1 MGEALGRLGPVWVV
15 PVTMWAEG
23 TQLLYLVLFN
33 FLPSLSCTVVGLPRL
48 VCFVVWEGA
57 GDRVIF

>member
-1 MGEALGRLGPVWVV
+1 M
-15 PVTMWAEG
+15 TMWAKG

-48 VCFVVWEGA
+48 VCFVVWEGV
-57 GDRVIF
+57 GGRVIF